1 MTVATS
7 EEFLKYAKYGSLM
20 VLVVQTS
27 SIAMLM
33 RYTRTQNVE
42 YQASTAVFI
51 TEVVKFVFCTFMVF
65 YQRFS
70 TASEISGATADKLG
84 DQVPGPTFFAVIFG
98 RDSLRML
105 VPAALYAVQNNL
117 LFIALSNLDSVSYQ
131 VLYQSK
137 IATTA
142 FFAWLMLNKH
152 LNRGY
157 VFSFFDR

>member
-1 MTVATS
+1 
-7 EEFLKYAKYGSLM
+7 
-20 VLVVQTS
+20 
-27 SIAMLM
+27 
-33 RYTRTQNVE
+33 
-42 YQASTAVFI
+42 
-51 TEVVKFVFCTFMVF
+51 
-65 YQRFS
+65 
-70 TASEISGATADKLG
+70 
-84 DQVPGPTFFAVIFG
+84 
-98 RDSLRML
+98 ML